1 MKTAVRVLGRILLA
15 ALPIAGAA
23 CSSVVVTAPAVASA
37 AAMSSETLP
46 EEELTQLMAQAR
58 HDLSRLLARE
68 NERNEKI
75 FRPRTAT
82 TPAPPRPETAM
93 ISIEQRISS
102 LRMPIV
108 GLRPQDL
115 EDNFGMSRDGGRRRH
130 KGIDI
135 FAPRGAKIIAV
146 ADGYISYI
154 GEQGKGGRC
163 LWLVTDQGSS
173 FYYAHLDRWV
183 PGIYEGMEV
192 RSGELLGYVGNTG
205 NALKTP
211 PHLHFG
217 VVANDETV
225 NPYPL
230 LTSTIAISLSHS
242 KTKPM
247 VSGGFDR
254 GGQ

>member
-1 MKTAVRVLGRILLA
+1 MKPTLRLLGRLLLTAFSIA
-15 ALPIAGAA
+15 AVA
-23 CSSVVVTAPAVASA
+23 CTSALVPVPAVTSPAASSGEA
-37 AAMSSETLP
+37 VP

-75 FRPRTAT
+75 QRPRTT
-82 TPAPPRPETAM
+82 SVPTPPRPESAL
-93 ISIEQRISS
+93 ISIEHQISG
-102 LRMPIV
+102 LRMPIA
-108 GLRPQDL
+108 GLKPQDL
-115 EDNFGMSRDGGRRRH
+115 EDNYGMPRDGGRRKH

-146 ADGYISYI
+146 TDGYISYI

-173 FYYAHLDRWV
+173 FYYAHLDRWA

-217 VVANDETV
+217 VIANDETV
-225 NPYPL
+225 NPYLL
-230 LTSTIAISLSHS
+230 LTSTLAISLPHS

>member
-1 MKTAVRVLGRILLA
+1 MKPKLRLFGRFLITALSIA
-15 ALPIAGAA
+15 AAA
-23 CSSVVVTAPAVASA
+23 CSSAVMPAPAVTPPAASSGEA
-37 AAMSSETLP
+37 LP

-75 FRPRTAT
+75 QRPRTAST
-82 TPAPPRPETAM
+82 SIPPRPEQAL
-93 ISIEQRISS
+93 ISIEQRISG
-102 LRMPIV
+102 LRMPIA
-108 GLRPQDL
+108 GLKPQDL
-115 EDNFGMSRDGGRRRH
+115 EDNFGMPRDGGRRRH

-135 FAPRGAKIIAV
+135 FAPRGAKILAV

-173 FYYAHLDRWV
+173 FYYAHLDRWA

-217 VVANDETV
+217 VIANDEAV

>member
-1 MKTAVRVLGRILLA
+1 MKPTLRLLGRLFVA
-15 ALPIAGAA
+15 ALLIAGAA
-23 CSSVVVTAPAVASA
+23 CSSVAVSAPALVPVAADSG
-37 AAMSSETLP
+37 ETIP

-68 NERNEKI
+68 SERNEKI
-75 FRPRTAT
+75 QRPRTT
-82 TPAPPRPETAM
+82 SVPTPLRPESAL
-93 ISIEQRISS
+93 ISIEQRISG
-102 LRMPIV
+102 LRMPIA
-108 GLRPQDL
+108 GLKPQDL
-115 EDNFGMSRDGGRRRH
+115 EDNFGMPRDGGRRTH

-135 FAPRGAKIIAV
+135 FAPRGAKILAV

-173 FYYAHLDRWV
+173 FYYAHLDRWA

-192 RSGELLGYVGNTG
+192 RSGEILGYVGNTG

-217 VVANDETV
+217 VIANDETV
-225 NPYPL
+225 NPYHL
-230 LTSTIAISLSHS
+230 LTSTVAISLPHS